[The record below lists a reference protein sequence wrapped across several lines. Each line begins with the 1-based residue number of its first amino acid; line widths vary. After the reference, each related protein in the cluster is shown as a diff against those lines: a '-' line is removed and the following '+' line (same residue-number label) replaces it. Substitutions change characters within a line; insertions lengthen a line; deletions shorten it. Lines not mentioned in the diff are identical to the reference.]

1 MFWPVVPR
9 AAPTQ
14 RAGVLPRHG
23 GLACLGGAG
32 NAIGPGVTAGVVA
45 QGGRPGVRQV
55 EVDGVGIAVS
65 SVWPVS
71 DVSEDPSDR
80 HLTPRELLRLPVTS
94 PGEPAA
100 LVVSDMQRHG
110 AIASPVRARFTR
122 SRRMARSGQACAR
135 PAQTPQAA
143 AAAREDR
150 ASLRRM
156 LARCRW
162 TVCSLKTSC
171 GRCRRCSIPA
181 QRASIPRLREA
192 STPSRPH
199 PMRPP
204 SAGRPPQP
212 RPGNNRDGRAGPRRP
227 QPGQPRP
234 AGRYTRSPP
243 MPSGSRLVAKTA

>member
-14 RAGVLPRHG
+14 RAGVLPRHD

-71 DVSEDPSDR
+71 DVSEDPADR

-100 LVVSDMQRHG
+100 LVVSDMRRRALSRRPYG
-110 AIASPVRARFTR
+110 PDSPGRGRWPDRARLTSAPHERPRPRLQHGRTGLACGGCWPDANEASLPGR
-122 SRRMARSGQACAR
+122 SLDLTPREFDFLGYLARGTGRVCTRRMILDNVWR
-135 PAQTPQAA
+135 PSYVQ
-143 AAAREDR
+143 E
-150 ASLRRM
+150 LHY
-156 LARCRW
+156 
-162 TVCSLKTSC
+162 LKVY
-171 GRCRRCSIPA
+171 A
-181 QRASIPRLREA
+181 
-192 STPSRPH
+192 
-199 PMRPP
+199 
-204 SAGRPPQP
+204 
-212 RPGNNRDGRAGPRRP
+212 
-227 QPGQPRP
+227 
-234 AGRYTRSPP
+234 
-243 MPSGSRLVAKTA
+243 